1 MSGPNIDPIQFK
13 KNSFEAWQKRIN
25 TPKGN
30 PNFQGSINFSSRPGT
45 VRFNDPQLLIAYNN
59 YCQQCQANGTPMPS
73 VDDFAARYYQGSP
86 NTTSTA
92 AEAALGAVSLG
103 DAISNLASGVKSLL
117 NRNKT
122 KETAPKDLNDTQKAE
137 LQQMANDFAAEM
149 QKENGEFSITDLNQF
164 IQSQMYS
171 MNPDGDGSSVNVEQF
186 TKNLQLIDPELTDEM
201 AGGLSEP
208 LADSSGNISKDTVSK
223 LYKGAVNS
231 DGKISGESFSTAL
244 MELSSQRIAET
255 DEGGVQFKKGI
266 EKAVAQGYQL
276 SEQDGTFV
284 YTKDG
289 KTFNLDMNTGLP
301 VEKDNE

>member
-1 MSGPNIDPIQFK
+1 M
-13 KNSFEAWQKRIN
+13 
-25 TPKGN
+25 
-30 PNFQGSINFSSRPGT
+30 
-45 VRFNDPQLLIAYNN
+45 
-59 YCQQCQANGTPMPS
+59 
-73 VDDFAARYYQGSP
+73 
-86 NTTSTA
+86 
-92 AEAALGAVSLG
+92 GAVSLG

-231 DGKISGESFSTAL
+231 DGKISGESFSTSL